1 MKTRRY
7 AIVVEKGEDG
17 FGGYVPDLPGCVT
30 TGGTAEEVRRNLME
44 AISLHLHGMFEDGDS
59 LPEPS
64 SKVDYVLVPDDPR
77 AWGEGVRAVESA
89 AATARKN

>member
-1 MKTRRY
+1 
-7 AIVVEKGEDG
+7 
-17 FGGYVPDLPGCVT
+17 
-30 TGGTAEEVRRNLME
+30 ME

-64 SKVDYVLVPDDPR
+64 SEVDYVLVPDDPR